1 MVLRMVNIIIV
12 NGILITDS
20 SIVHSHCCSEVFMH
34 HSYHYGNTFMIV
46 FICCARFSIE
56 TEVHFS
62 AFFFA
67 FFISLKKGTIY
78 VCKLTE

>member
-46 FICCARFSIE
+46 LEF
-56 TEVHFS
+56 
-62 AFFFA
+62 
-67 FFISLKKGTIY
+67 
-78 VCKLTE
+78 